1 MVPELPKRLF
11 TGKEVAQVTGWTE
24 GDMFTWMLHANILG
38 CDAEHLA
45 DQHHQVITE
54 VLYNALNVADQ
65 LQNKTI
71 KADLTMCGEG
81 LLGSA
86 WLRNIAAIDDERED
100 LLRATTRVSLW
111 LFGNA
116 ETGSEF
122 IFPSLASALFT
133 AHEIAAACAWDETVI
148 ADLWAISGETQTD
161 AIPRVDGQQ
170 DETPEMCVVR
180 MRREE
185 AEDAKI
191 LLSLRSELKRKGLP
205 YGDEACGLLLF
216 SKEKLTKAAA
226 KQRSV
231 RLRKRHGID

>member
-1 MVPELPKRLF
+1 M
-11 TGKEVAQVTGWTE
+11 
-24 GDMFTWMLHANILG
+24 
-38 CDAEHLA
+38 
-45 DQHHQVITE
+45 
-54 VLYNALNVADQ
+54 
-65 LQNKTI
+65 
-71 KADLTMCGEG
+71 
-81 LLGSA
+81 
-86 WLRNIAAIDDERED
+86 
-100 LLRATTRVSLW
+100 
-111 LFGNA
+111 
-116 ETGSEF
+116 
-122 IFPSLASALFT
+122 
-133 AHEIAAACAWDETVI
+133 I